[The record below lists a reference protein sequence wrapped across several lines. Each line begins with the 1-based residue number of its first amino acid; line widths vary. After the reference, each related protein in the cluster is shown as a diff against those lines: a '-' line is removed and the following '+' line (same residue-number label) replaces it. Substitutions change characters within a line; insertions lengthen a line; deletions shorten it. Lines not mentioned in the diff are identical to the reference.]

1 MSVGIIELMCP
12 QSTSIVLSVMTTT
25 NTQKTEQNYQ
35 HITIN
40 RYDIADSEVHVVTE
54 EFLKNWVKF
63 VKANETEASIASL
76 RGGYKGLDSEE
87 MSWLWCKTDKKVDA
101 ESQEFMD
108 QHTEDFEEFFGEAE
122 EA

>member
-1 MSVGIIELMCP
+1 MNK
-12 QSTSIVLSVMTTT
+12 TTT
-25 NTQKTEQNYQ
+25 QNYQ

-54 EFLKNWVKF
+54 EFLNNWIKLM
-63 VKANETEASIASL
+63 KATETEASIASL

-87 MSWLWCKTDKKVDA
+87 MSWLWCKTDKKVDS

-108 QHTEDFEEFFGEAE
+108 QHTEDFEEVFGEAE
-122 EA
+122 AA

>member
-1 MSVGIIELMCP
+1 MN
-12 QSTSIVLSVMTTT
+12 TS
-25 NTQKTEQNYQ
+25 NTQNYQ

-40 RYDIADSEVHVVTE
+40 RYGIADSEVHVVTQ
-54 EFLKNWVKF
+54 EFLKDWIKF

-101 ESQEFMD
+101 ESQDFMD

>member
-40 RYDIADSEVHVVTE
+40 RYGIADSEVHVVTQ